1 MLLPYGSRRAAR
13 LRPQANEQAIKRVYN
28 EVGLRKAM
36 GEVAAA
42 LTFGQ
47 VGYPR
52 HEILV
57 SADIALSSPIEFT
70 VGDGIGD
77 LVIRCE
83 GTARI
88 LPAEAMDYLFFGS
101 GLESR
106 RFILRECNIGN
117 AEDPLAN
124 HVFGTDSNQI
134 VTVERC
140 RISTLVGLCYA
151 ATSAPTLQYSQI
163 VNNYIDSPSGW
174 ELLTTMG
181 MRLSSVHGNRAT
193 ALWNIT
199 YGTVASIY
207 NNIAGNFMRGGAI
220 TTTGSTGNSAIV
232 GNTQVTVTGVGSDSI
247 AGNT

>member
-1 MLLPYGSRRAAR
+1 MLLPYGNRRAAF
-13 LRPQANEQAIKRVYN
+13 LRPKANEQAIKRVYN
-28 EVGLRKAM
+28 ETGLRKAI

-57 SADIALSSPIEFT
+57 SADIALAEPIEFT

-88 LPAEAMDYLFFGS
+88 LPATAMEYLFFGS

-106 RFILRECNIGN
+106 RFILRECNLGN
-117 AEDPLAN
+117 ADDPLAN
-124 HVFGTDSNQI
+124 HVFGTDANQI
-134 VTVERC
+134 LTVERC
-140 RISTLVGLCYA
+140 RISTAVGLCYA
-151 ATSAPTLQYSQI
+151 AASAPSLQYSEI
-163 VNNYIDSPSGW
+163 KDNYIDAPSGW

-181 MRLSSVHGNRAT
+181 MRLSSVHGNRST

-207 NNIAGNFMRGGAI
+207 NSLIGNFMRGGAI

-232 GNTQVTVTGVGSDSI
+232 GNTQVTVTGVGTDAI
-247 AGNT
+247 TGNT